1 MIKVKSRVISHGSFF
16 NPKQIFFFFPKIFF
30 YFLAFFLKIVYLTK
44 YWIMKRQRNNSIWK
58 VKPFIIKLQELTFC
72 DSCFYHCSSYY
83 RKSND
88 LFPIV
93 GFFFEMYRNFP
104 ANQFFL
110 KNSQNQALKILY
122 SFVLFI

>member
-16 NPKQIFFFFPKIFF
+16 NPKQIFFF

-93 GFFFEMYRNFP
+93 GVFFEMYRNFP